1 MEKNYNEVTCDSTW
15 RWGLLTDEDLKENNF
30 YGARTIAER
39 SYDRKSVRLDFVPG
53 RSMAKGCVRDL
64 DKMVKFLNKNVKA
77 IGKFVNACGLGSM
90 EVYAK
95 ESPEGIKLE
104 ATPHGSDGYVY
115 IKMTWNGEDKRKVS
129 HEG

>member
-1 MEKNYNEVTCDSTW
+1 MEKNYNEVTCDSMW

-39 SYDRKSVRLDFVPG
+39 SYDRKSIRLDFVPG
-53 RSMAKGCVRDL
+53 RSMAKGCQRDL
-64 DKMVKFLNKNVKA
+64 DKMIRFLNRNVKA
-77 IGKFVNACGLGSM
+77 ICKFVNAHGLGSM
-90 EVYAK
+90 EVYTK

-115 IKMTWNGEDKRKVS
+115 IKMIWSGEPV
-129 HEG
+129 